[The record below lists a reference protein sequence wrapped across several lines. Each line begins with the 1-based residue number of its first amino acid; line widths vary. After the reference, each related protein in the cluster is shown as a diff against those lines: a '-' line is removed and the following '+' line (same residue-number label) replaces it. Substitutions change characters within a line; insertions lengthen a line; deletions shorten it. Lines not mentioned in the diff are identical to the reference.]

1 MKLEIEQLNE
11 NGIWKVILRETVS
24 ANYQVLGCKWV
35 FHYKSDGIYK
45 CRWVVKGYKQIEGFD
60 YQEIYANIIKTD
72 FYRLM
77 LALSVI
83 NGWIVENIDIE
94 TAFLNGVIDH
104 DIYVDLPDGQCG
116 KLLKSLYGLK

>member
-35 FHYKSDGIYK
+35 FHYKSDGICK

-60 YQEIYANIIKTD
+60 YQEIYVVVVRVD
-72 FYRLM
+72 FYRLV
-77 LALSVI
+77 LAFSVI

-94 TAFLNGVIDH
+94 IVFLNGVIDY
-104 DIYVDLPDGQCG
+104 DIYVDLPDG
-116 KLLKSLYGLK
+116 

>member
-1 MKLEIEQLNE
+1 
-11 NGIWKVILRETVS
+11 
-24 ANYQVLGCKWV
+24 
-35 FHYKSDGIYK
+35 
-45 CRWVVKGYKQIEGFD
+45 
-60 YQEIYANIIKTD
+60 
-72 FYRLM
+72 M